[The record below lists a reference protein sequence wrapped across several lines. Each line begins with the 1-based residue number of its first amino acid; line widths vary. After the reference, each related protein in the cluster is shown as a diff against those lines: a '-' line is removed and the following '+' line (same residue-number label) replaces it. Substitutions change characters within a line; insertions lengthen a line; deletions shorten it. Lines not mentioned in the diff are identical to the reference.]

1 MILPPINM
9 TVFITL
15 AYMGTISS
23 LTCTSWYKNLYNH
36 FLPYH
41 WFHEIE
47 LNLLGLEH
55 ESDSLPTKEASK
67 KKPHIILVR
76 LPFRFH

>member
-55 ESDSLPTKEASK
+55 ESDSLQY
-67 KKPHIILVR
+67 
-76 LPFRFH
+76 